1 MDHRRSRAALLAGML
16 MACSTTT
23 ANTRITD
30 DGPAPVDAPAT
41 TADPAAF
48 AVIRSTYRH
57 EITQE
62 RKVFAMKNLWPSVV
76 LYEIYGVDS
85 GRLERRY
92 PQPVFAREPKAGQKV
107 RGAELKPG
115 TYRVGL
121 SCVHET
127 GNSTMWENFVI
138 TIDAAAGREYVLEC
152 LGTLGAHANIR
163 VEVTDHPL
171 TAIAPGIVREGVD
184 CMEFFGIP
192 WLASL
197 RAEKCRSKY
206 PENAAKPAAT
216 PVATD

>member
-1 MDHRRSRAALLAGML
+1 MNHRHACAAVLTGVL
-16 MACSTTT
+16 MTCIPT
-23 ANTRITD
+23 AAIASG
-30 DGPAPVDAPAT
+30 DGPATVDA
-41 TADPAAF
+41 TAGPAAF

-62 RKVFAMKNLWPSVV
+62 RKVFVMKNLWASVM
-76 LYEIYGVDS
+76 LAEIYGVDS

-92 PQPVFAREPKAGQKV
+92 PQPTFVREPKAGQKV

-121 SCVHET
+121 SCVHQT

-138 TIDAAAGREYVLEC
+138 TIDAAPGREYVLEC
-152 LGTLGAHANIR
+152 LGTLGAHRDIR

-171 TAIAPGIVREGVD
+171 TAVAPGIVREGVD
-184 CMEFFGIP
+184 CMEFFGIS
-192 WLASL
+192 LIASL

-206 PENAAKPAAT
+206 PENAGKPDAA

>member
-1 MDHRRSRAALLAGML
+1 MNYRHACAAVLTGAL
-16 MACSTTT
+16 MACISTAAT
-23 ANTRITD
+23 ASVSG
-30 DGPAPVDAPAT
+30 DGPAAVDA
-41 TADPAAF
+41 TAEPTAF

-62 RKVFAMKNLWPSVV
+62 RKVFAMKNLWASVM
-76 LYEIYGVDS
+76 LAEIYGVDS

-92 PQPVFAREPKAGQKV
+92 PQPTFVREPKAGQKV

-115 TYRVGL
+115 VYRVGL

-127 GNSTMWENFVI
+127 GNSSMWENFVV
-138 TIDAAAGREYVLEC
+138 TIDAAPGREYVLQC
-152 LGTLGAHANIR
+152 LGTLGAHGNIR

-171 TAIAPGIVREGVD
+171 TAVAPGIVREGVD
-184 CMEFFGIP
+184 CMEFFGISLFP
-192 WLASL
+192 SL

-206 PENAAKPAAT
+206 PENAGKSDAA